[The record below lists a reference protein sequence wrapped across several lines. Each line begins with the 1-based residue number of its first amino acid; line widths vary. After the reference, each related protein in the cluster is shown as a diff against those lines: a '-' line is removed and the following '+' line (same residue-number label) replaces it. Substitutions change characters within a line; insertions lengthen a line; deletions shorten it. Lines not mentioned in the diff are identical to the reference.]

1 MELDLGLLPQ
11 TVYIMWISSKRLTT
25 PRSALAGQRG
35 FQVQID
41 VIRHL
46 RVGQGPFQE
55 SCDPVERPCRQF
67 REQSPSPLDELL
79 SARGADPPH
88 PPARRRTMA
97 ATAGNGVQLR
107 LRLKKKSEK
116 LIIAEI
122 KQDRVPKMTLSGI
135 CQDDGGHGGQRDADG
150 TGGGGSLQ
158 VRVAGAFE
166 VAPQHGKQVER
177 PQVSR
182 GEVR

>member
-88 PPARRRTMA
+88 PAARR
-97 ATAGNGVQLR
+97 L
-107 LRLKKKSEK
+107 S
-116 LIIAEI
+116 AEARSVLLAI
-122 KQDRVPKMTLSGI
+122 
-135 CQDDGGHGGQRDADG
+135 
-150 TGGGGSLQ
+150 
-158 VRVAGAFE
+158 
-166 VAPQHGKQVER
+166 
-177 PQVSR
+177 
-182 GEVR
+182 